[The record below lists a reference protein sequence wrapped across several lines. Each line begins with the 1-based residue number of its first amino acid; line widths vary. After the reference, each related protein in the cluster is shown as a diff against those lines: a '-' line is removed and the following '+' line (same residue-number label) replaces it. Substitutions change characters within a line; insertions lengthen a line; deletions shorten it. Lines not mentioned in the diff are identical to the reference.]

1 MRFWATIL
9 LCGAASCGLEV
20 SSDFPP
26 AAIPFATPQLYRAW
40 WQIVEECS
48 GKRRPL
54 DAVRWYQVRPGEL
67 SIRGESAAGAWFVSG
82 NRIVLSSWVL
92 REGGLVRHEMLHAI
106 LETGSH
112 PAEYFERK
120 CGAEVACSGGCGE
133 RPVLPDAH
141 LFTLEQ
147 LEGSVAMYPPVPSI
161 AALDGR
167 VTVVVKVRNPA
178 NGNVFV
184 STGEFGESQCSIGV
198 MIESTDDPRWAKW
211 ECGWLEPANDGRIY
225 FAPGETRR
233 LVFDFDVRLR
243 TAIGSFRTGRITVSS
258 VIADNVRKSLQT
270 TVLP

>member
-1 MRFWATIL
+1 MRIWASIL

-26 AAIPFATPQLYRAW
+26 AAIPFATPQLYLAW

-67 SIRGESAAGAWFVSG
+67 TIRGESAAGAWFVSG

-133 RPVLPDAH
+133 RPVLPD
-141 LFTLEQ
+141 
-147 LEGSVAMYPPVPSI
+147 
-161 AALDGR
+161 
-167 VTVVVKVRNPA
+167 
-178 NGNVFV
+178 GNVFV